1 MAEPDISAMENSL
14 YFEHIK
20 EKEKRIM
27 NGQRFYFLIRQ
38 TVQKQ
43 QTLLKTFINLY
54 IRHAELWGQEDL
66 RR

>member
-54 IRHAELWGQEDL
+54 TRHAELWGQEDL